1 MNKFIIFT
9 TLLFTGFLTAQIS
22 ENREVSDFS
31 KLKVSS
37 SIDVMYTISDKISVI
52 VETDDAEKLKLIK
65 TEVENGTLV
74 LSIDTKDYKSK
85 KSKGKKKGNNIS
97 FINGVRFEVL
107 KITVSG
113 PNLQAVKVS
122 SSADLKFMNTNKTS
136 KLELVVSSSGSVAGT
151 FECSDLFI
159 DASSSGDV
167 SAMVTANAVEIESS
181 SSSDV
186 ILSGT
191 AKAITVKASS
201 SSSCDL
207 KKLLVENATVLASSS
222 ADVSVHATKSAE
234 AKASS
239 SADVVVYGNPENLT
253 KEVSSSGSVDKR

>member
-22 ENREVSDFS
+22 ENRAVADFS

-97 FINGVRFEVL
+97 FINGVRFDVL

-113 PNLQAVKVS
+113 PNLEAVKVS

-136 KLELVVSSSGSVAGT
+136 RLELVVSSSGSVAGT

-167 SAMVTANAVEIESS
+167 SAMVTADAVEIESS

-186 ILSGT
+186 TLSGKT
-191 AKAITVKASS
+191 KVIKVKASS
-201 SSSCDL
+201 SSDCDL
-207 KKLLVENATVLASSS
+207 KKLLAENAIVLASSS
-222 ADVSVHATKSAE
+222 SDVSVYATKSAE

-239 SADVVVYGNPENLT
+239 SADVVVYGNPESIT
-253 KEVSSSGSVDKR
+253 KEASSSGSVNKR

>member
-1 MNKFIIFT
+1 MNKFILFVT
-9 TLLFTGFLTAQIS
+9 VLFTGLLTAQIS
-22 ENREVSDFS
+22 ENRTVGNFS
-31 KLKVSS
+31 KLKASAGV
-37 SIDVMYTISDKISVI
+37 DVFYTISEKISI
-52 VETDDAEKLKLIK
+52 TVETDDAEKMKLIK

-74 LSIDTKDYKSK
+74 ISIDTKGYKAK
-85 KSKGKKKGNNIS
+85 KTKGKKKSNNVS

-113 PNLQAVKVS
+113 PNLEAVKVS
-122 SSADLKFMNTNKTS
+122 SSADFKFMNTNKTS
-136 KLELVVSSSGSVAGT
+136 RLELVVSSSGSVAGT

-159 DASSSGDV
+159 YASSSGDV

-186 ILSGT
+186 TLSGKT
-191 AKAITVKASS
+191 IEIKVKSSS

-207 KKLLVENATVLASSS
+207 KKLLAENATVLASSS
-222 ADVSVHATKSAE
+222 ADVAVHATKSAE

-239 SADVVVYGNPENLT
+239 SADVVVYGNPANFS
-253 KEVSSSGSVDKR
+253 KEVSSSGSVTKK